1 MKRKVLIFSLGLL
14 LLGASLVIVFQ
25 QYVPQEDT
33 GFENEPASESTLQVS
48 DLPGTEQHS
57 NTAKQKAP
65 AEQISLEPLPDQIAS
80 ERGLI
85 QSDPS
90 LAHYTTPSTTV
101 SIRDEDGNL
110 LYQADADNPF
120 INIKSVNGGEHVAIN
135 RGDGRFRVV
144 NQRTLEAFD
153 LPQSPPVQNP
163 IGFAWEWMSN
173 DTLIGV
179 AGAGYDA
186 GTKPASR
193 CCDEH
198 VVKESR
204 LYVYDVADR
213 TLRSVQLPES
223 FVGKVFKIGNIAKD
237 GSVELISESGHED
250 DGNSLG
256 WFRFATE

>member
-1 MKRKVLIFSLGLL
+1 MKRKVLVFSIALL
-14 LLGASLVIVFQ
+14 LLGAALLIVFQ
-25 QYVPQEDT
+25 QYVPQDDSV
-33 GFENEPASESTLQVS
+33 FENELASKSTLKVS
-48 DLPGTEQHS
+48 DQPGTEKHA
-57 NTAKQKAP
+57 NTTEQKAP
-65 AEQISLEPLPDQIAS
+65 AEQISLELLPDQIAS
-80 ERGLI
+80 DRDLI
-85 QSDPS
+85 KSDPG
-90 LAHYTTPSTTV
+90 LANYTTPSTTV

-110 LYQADADNPF
+110 LFQADADNPF
-120 INIKSVNGGEHVAIN
+120 INIKSINGGEHVAIN

-163 IGFAWEWMSN
+163 IGFAWEWISN
-173 DTLIGV
+173 DTLIGI
-179 AGAGYDA
+179 AGVGYDA
-186 GTKPASR
+186 LTKPASR

-204 LYVYDVADR
+204 LYVYDVGDR

-256 WFRFATE
+256 WFRFANE